1 MVAAAGWRRACCYF
15 CPANRTALFLAIAAG
30 AAVVLPVLDF
40 LLLLIPNA
48 AVLLFPS
55 WIQTGKD
62 SPRGIEATGQ
72 RLIFA
77 VGQLLVPAA
86 GARARRA
93 RVRRRFLCSLNLR
106 SARPP
111 PCRSPRWRRRLCWQ
125 WKPASA

>member
-1 MVAAAGWRRACCYF
+1 M
-15 CPANRTALFLAIAAG
+15 LAIGLG
-30 AAVVLPVLDF
+30 AAVLLPVLDF

-77 VGQLLVPAA
+77 VGQMLVLVLALVPA
-86 GARARRA
+86 GA
-93 RVRRRFLCSLNLR
+93 RVRWRLFSAETRA
-106 SARPP
+106 SARSP
-111 PCRSPRWRRRLCWQ
+111 PCRSRRSRRPSFWRWR
-125 WKPASA
+125 PASA